1 MHSPTLS
8 VLPACA
14 RRWAAACVAV
24 SFALTLTP
32 VTHAQDFDVIQ
43 KRGVLRLLLT
53 KSDQVPSRAFG
64 AVPTA
69 FDQELLAGFAG
80 VYKLRIET
88 VSVNGF
94 PELLPALTQGQGDI
108 ALGLAPTPERQAI
121 AAFTREVLPSRQ
133 VVVSRGAA
141 ITNAA
146 ELLRQRVG
154 TVPGS
159 ASAQRVAALG
169 VPKANIDASFR
180 DVDELIDGLVAGKV
194 AAVVLSSR
202 YAVLARRQHPD
213 LQIGVALEEGH
224 RAAYAVRKGAPQLL
238 NALNNYLVELRRLPS
253 WSRLL
258 MKHFGES
265 GAELLKLGQ

>member
-1 MHSPTLS
+1 VAALVAASLAMTLG
-8 VLPACA
+8 PAA
-14 RRWAAACVAV
+14 
-24 SFALTLTP
+24 
-32 VTHAQDFDVIQ
+32 HAQDFDVIQ
-43 KRGVLRLLLT
+43 KRGVLKLLLT
-53 KSDQVPSRAFG
+53 KSDEVPSRAFG

-69 FDQELLAGFAG
+69 FDRELLDSFAS

-88 VSVNGF
+88 ISVNAF
-94 PELLPALTQGQGDI
+94 SELLPALTRGQGDV
-108 ALGLAPTPERQAI
+108 ALGLAPTRERARI

-133 VVVSRGAA
+133 VVVSRTTAVTEA
-141 ITNAA
+141 SD
-146 ELLRQRVG
+146 LLRLRVG

-169 VPKANIDASFR
+169 VAKANIDASFR

-213 LQIGVALEEGH
+213 LQIGVALEEGQ
-224 RAAYAVRKGAPQLL
+224 RAAYAVRTDAPRLL
-238 NALNNYLVELRRLPS
+238 AALDNYLVELRRLPT

-258 MKHFGES
+258 VKHFGES
-265 GAELLKLGQ
+265 GAALLKLGQ

>member
-1 MHSPTLS
+1 MQSSTLP
-8 VLPACA
+8 VLP
-14 RRWAAACVAV
+14 RRTLRCVSACVAAA
-24 SFALTLTP
+24 FAFTMGP
-32 VTHAQDFDVIQ
+32 QTHAQDFDEIQ

-88 VSVNGF
+88 VSVNAF
-94 PELLPALTQGQGDI
+94 AELLPALTQGQGDL
-108 ALGLAPTPERQAI
+108 ALGLAPTPERERI

-133 VVVSRGAA
+133 VVVSRGNAV
-141 ITNAA
+141 TNAA
-146 ELLRQRVG
+146 DLLRKRVG
-154 TVPGS
+154 TVPGT
-159 ASAQRVAALG
+159 ASARRIAALG
-169 VPKANIDASFR
+169 VPKTNIDASFR

-194 AAVVLSSR
+194 EAAVLSSR

-213 LQIGVALEEGH
+213 LQIGVALEEGQ
-224 RAAYAVRKGAPQLL
+224 RAAYAVRKSAPQLL
-238 NALNNYLVELRRLPS
+238 GALDKYLVELRRLPT

-258 MKHFGES
+258 VKHFGES